1 MSTTTIRLSDDM
13 KKKIAEAAQ
22 RSGTTPHSFILD
34 AIAQKVE
41 AEALRAG
48 FEDEAAQR
56 FERIL
61 TTGQTVGWD
70 AMRSYLEQRAAGH
83 RAEPPLP
90 RQLPD

>member
-13 KKKIAEAAQ
+13 KKKIADAAQ
-22 RSGTTPHSFILD
+22 RCGTTPHSFILD
-34 AIAQKVE
+34 AIAQKVA

-61 TTGQTVGWD
+61 ASGQTVGWE
-70 AMRSYLEQRAAGH
+70 AMRSYLEQRAADNE
-83 RAEPPLP
+83 AERPVP
-90 RQLPD
+90 RKLPD